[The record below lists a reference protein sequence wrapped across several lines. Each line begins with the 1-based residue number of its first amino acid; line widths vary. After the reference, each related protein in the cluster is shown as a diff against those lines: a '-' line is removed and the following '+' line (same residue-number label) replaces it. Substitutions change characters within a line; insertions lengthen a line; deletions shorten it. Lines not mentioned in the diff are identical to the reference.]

1 LIQREASDFS
11 GVFILAAYCFESTPW
26 LGSNG
31 QPYEVFDLPQGP
43 AKQIFVLQSTEA
55 ASTKLPFEKRRAG
68 LGTTHHEAGT
78 LRKGTDPND
87 SVTNVD
93 GRFHDVA
100 NTYVAGP
107 AYFPDR
113 ARVVLESPM
122 VPPNLLEFI
131 EEHRREL
138 ELWTAERN
146 ADPDLV

>member
-11 GVFILAAYCFESTPW
+11 GVFILDAYCFESTPW

-43 AKQIFVLQSTEA
+43 AKQIFVLQSAEA

-78 LRKGTDPND
+78 LRKGMDPND

-113 ARVVLESPM
+113 ARPIRCSQALRSRGGSAI
-122 VPPNLLEFI
+122 F
-131 EEHRREL
+131 
-138 ELWTAERN
+138 
-146 ADPDLV
+146 